1 MLKIAQ
7 FSSLACENHRKDITT
22 EYYRISIN
30 KQGKKKK
37 KGRESKKAKRKK
49 RQNLEAK
56 KKGRK
61 CDEQKIRKISKNKI
75 RFCF

>member
-49 RQNLEAK
+49 KQNLEAK
-56 KKGRK
+56 KKKAENVTNR
-61 CDEQKIRKISKNKI
+61 R
-75 RFCF
+75 

>member
-37 KGRESKKAKRKK
+37 GRESKKAKKKK

-56 KKGRK
+56 KKAENVTNR
-61 CDEQKIRKISKNKI
+61 R
-75 RFCF
+75 